1 MSLILHLDPFLQL
14 IKIMLRKRGVL
25 LCICMHLCIGQASA
39 QTTHDSKDSNI
50 NTFFKKA
57 GSKYFISFHHVFE
70 DTLWL
75 PHGCELAFEGGS
87 LSGPI
92 VMNKTKLSGRVNLKG
107 ASLSGSISN
116 SQFDAS
122 WLCAMDGV
130 TDDAKSINEMIEVCG
145 KVFFPKGTYRLV
157 SRYNPEGRIPKKL
170 HKAITTHIGICKS
183 DVELI
188 GEDGTNFVTD
198 DSLST
203 ICLFS
208 KPKQIAK
215 SIRNI
220 KIKNIT
226 FNVHNDGVNFHEFL
240 HTIKT
245 IGVNGLEIE
254 HCTFNDFWGD
264 AICLS
269 HYGDNPK
276 TGERTRNQN
285 IKILGNTINGDSH
298 NNRNGISVING
309 KNVLI
314 KGNIIKNTSR
324 KNMPGGIDVEP
335 NNKAYTIENIRIE
348 KNYIEGVPSH
358 AITVYI
364 KKDGPAHHI
373 EILSNEIK
381 GCGKAGIAVAI
392 NTEDTTDSIIV
403 QNNHVF
409 ADTKPYLFRGK
420 GCSKDWI
427 ISGNTFERPVF
438 QSMPGDIKVDN
449 LLVKNNK
456 KKRLI
461 DWIAEEYTY
470 GFLLFLFIIIFL
482 TGLFI
487 MLNNKSGHYHRKYQR
502 NKL

>member
-1 MSLILHLDPFLQL
+1 MENSIQMSLILRLVPYSQL
-14 IKIMLRKRGVL
+14 IKNMLNRCVFL
-25 LCICMHLCIGQASA
+25 LLFCLHLCIGMASA
-39 QTTHDSKDSNI
+39 QAIYDSKDSNI
-50 NTFFKKA
+50 NALFKNGKA
-57 GSKYFISFHHVFE
+57 KYLISFHHVFE
-70 DTLWL
+70 DTLRL
-75 PHGCELAFEGGS
+75 PDGCELAFEGGS

-107 ASLSGSISN
+107 ASLSGSVSN

-145 KVFFPKGTYRLV
+145 KVFFPRGTYSLI
-157 SRYNPEGRIPKKL
+157 SRYNPKGKVPKKL
-170 HKAITTHIGICKS
+170 YKAIKTHIGICSS
-183 DVELI
+183 DMELI

-254 HCTFNDFWGD
+254 YCTFNDFWGD

-269 HYGDNPK
+269 HYGDNPR
-276 TGERTRNQN
+276 TGERTLNQN
-285 IKILGNTINGDSH
+285 VRIVGNTINGDSH
-298 NNRNGISVING
+298 NNRNAISVISG

-314 KGNIIKNTSR
+314 KNNTIKNTSR
-324 KNMPGGIDVEP
+324 RDMPGGIDVEP
-335 NNKAYTIENIRIE
+335 NNSAYTIDNIRIE
-348 KNYIEGVPSH
+348 NNHIEGSYGKGIMVL
-358 AITVYI
+358 ARKEARV
-364 KKDGPAHHI
+364 HHV

-381 GCGKAGIAVAI
+381 NCGKCGIFVGVATD
-392 NTEDTTDSIIV
+392 NTSDSIIIK
-403 QNNHVF
+403 QNHVH
-409 ADTKPYLFRGK
+409 ADTRPYQFYGK
-420 GCSKDWI
+420 GKSKNWI
-427 ISGNTFERPVF
+427 VSDNIFELPIR
-438 QSMPGDIKVDN
+438 QSIPGDIQVEN
-449 LLVKNNK
+449 LTVANNK
-456 KKRLI
+456 KKV
-461 DWIAEEYTY
+461 
-470 GFLLFLFIIIFL
+470 
-482 TGLFI
+482 
-487 MLNNKSGHYHRKYQR
+487 
-502 NKL
+502 